1 MKNLYGLLGE
11 KLSHSFSPEI
21 HSEIFKEI
29 GVDGYYHLFNV
40 GNNNLENAVFGAKA
54 LKISGLN
61 VTIPYKV
68 EIMKNLD
75 TISREAE
82 KIGAVNTICFDG
94 EKVEGY
100 NTDYYGFGMMLDK
113 FHINLKNKRAFILGT
128 GGAARAVIQYLID
141 NEIQEINV
149 VSRNKENSKQKF
161 KEIKIIDYKELENI
175 DRGEIII
182 NSTPCGMYPNVN
194 ISPISRSTISKF
206 KVAVDLIY
214 NPKETL
220 FLKYAK
226 EEGVKDVNGLYML
239 IGQAVKSEELWN
251 NIKIDNR
258 IVDKIYEKINSKIN

>member
-1 MKNLYGLLGE
+1 MRNLYGLLGE

-40 GNNNLENAVFGAKA
+40 ENKDLKNAVFGAKA

-68 EIMKNLD
+68 EVMKYLD
-75 TISREAE
+75 SISREAE
-82 KIGAVNTICFDG
+82 KIGAVNTICFKDG
-94 EKVEGY
+94 KLKGY

-113 FHINLKNKRAFILGT
+113 FNISLKNKRVFILGT
-128 GGAARAVIQYLID
+128 GGAARAVLQYIID
-141 NEIQEINV
+141 NGVKEINV
-149 VSRNKENSKQKF
+149 VSRNKENLKEKF
-161 KEIKIIDYKELENI
+161 KEFNVISYKDLESVDKGDI
-175 DRGEIII
+175 VV
-182 NSTPCGMYPNVN
+182 NSTPCGMYPNLN
-194 ISPISRSTISKF
+194 DSPINRSTISKF

-226 EEGVKDVNGLYML
+226 EEGLKIVNGLYML
-239 IGQAVKSEELWN
+239 IGQAVKAEGLWN
-251 NIKIDNR
+251 GIKMDNKV
-258 IVDKIYEKINSKIN
+258 VDKIYEEINLKIN